1 MTRPDSVPQLEAEV
15 RYYNERL
22 ALLRAKTY
30 RGGVTSTTRLREL
43 ERSLASAEKRLRAAH
58 SHETH

>member
-1 MTRPDSVPQLEAEV
+1 VTGAESVEQLEAEV

-30 RGGVTSTTRLREL
+30 RGGATSTTRRREL
-43 ERSLASAEKRLRAAH
+43 ERLLVSAQKRLRAAH
-58 SHETH
+58 AHEPH

>member
-1 MTRPDSVPQLEAEV
+1 VSEPDSVEQLEAEV

-30 RGGVTSTTRLREL
+30 RGGATSTTRLREL
-43 ERSLASAEKRLRAAH
+43 ERLLNSAEKRLRGAH
-58 SHETH
+58 AHQAH